1 MIHLIAGLV
10 VLVVGAWGII
20 AWWDDFGAVLRGF
33 LPAWLVLVGLAAI
46 ATGLQK
52 TMHKAEHEQGNWEE
66 PGADALARPSEE

>member
-1 MIHLIAGLV
+1 MIHLIAGLI

-46 ATGLQK
+46 ATGLQR
-52 TMHKAEHEQGNWEE
+52 TINQAEHEEGNWEE
-66 PGADALARPSEE
+66 PSAATPAHPGED